1 MLDSPLMSFI
11 ILMRQNL
18 RARIISSSRSEPIYI
33 ECKLHEPRAHG
44 LSNIKL
50 QSSRNKLSHDCMLE
64 LFQHAKGGGGAGK
77 FKIKK
82 FT

>member
-18 RARIISSSRSEPIYI
+18 RARIISLSRSEPIYI

-50 QSSRNKLSHDCMLE
+50 QCSRNKLSHDCMLE
-64 LFQHAKGGGGAGK
+64 LFQHAMGGGGGLENSK
-77 FKIKK
+77 
-82 FT
+82 